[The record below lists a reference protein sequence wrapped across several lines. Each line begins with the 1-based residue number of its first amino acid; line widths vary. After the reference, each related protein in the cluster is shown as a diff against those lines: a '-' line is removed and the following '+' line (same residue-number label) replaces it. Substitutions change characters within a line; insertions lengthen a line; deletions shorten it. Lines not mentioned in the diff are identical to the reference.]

1 MRLLVRSVLVLS
13 CLLVPAAAR
22 AQSDSAQVL
31 AVVQR
36 LFDGMR
42 AADSAMVR
50 STMASII
57 RFAEVNERATPA
69 RIESDSVN
77 QWLAGV
83 ARSNHRWDE
92 RIHDVRIYVDANLA
106 QVWAPYAFY
115 LDGKISH
122 CGVDAFELLKDPSG
136 WKITQLSDTRRRDNC
151 RDVQP

>member
-92 RIHDVRIYVDANLA
+92 RIHDVRIYVDKNLA
-106 QVWAPYAFY
+106 QV
-115 LDGKISH
+115 
-122 CGVDAFELLKDPSG
+122 
-136 WKITQLSDTRRRDNC
+136 
-151 RDVQP
+151 

>member
-1 MRLLVRSVLVLS
+1 MRIWMSSAALLLAVLS
-13 CLLVPAAAR
+13 PASAR
-22 AQSDSAQVL
+22 AQSDTAQVL
-31 AVVQR
+31 AVVRR

-42 AADSAMVR
+42 ASDSAMVR

-77 QWLAGV
+77 EWLGAV

-92 RIHDVRIYVDANLA
+92 RIYDAQVRVDGNLA
-106 QVWAPYAFY
+106 QVWAPYTFY

-122 CGVDAFELLKDPSG
+122 CGVDALELSRDASG
-136 WKITQLSDTRRRDNC
+136 WKITQLGDTRRRENC
-151 RDVQP
+151 RDVPR

>member
-1 MRLLVRSVLVLS
+1 MRPLLRSVVLMS
-13 CLLVPAAAR
+13 CVLAPAAAR

-42 AADSAMVR
+42 ASDSAMVR

-57 RFAEVNERATPA
+57 RFAEVNDRATPP

-77 QWLAGV
+77 EWLGAV
-83 ARSNHRWDE
+83 SRSRNRWDE
-92 RIHDVRIYVDANLA
+92 RIYDVRLRLDGNLA
-106 QVWAPYAFY
+106 QVWAPYTFY

-122 CGVDAFELLKDPSG
+122 CGVDALELLKDPSG
-136 WKITQLSDTRRRDNC
+136 WKVTQLADTRRRDNC
-151 RDVQP
+151 RDVQR